1 MTCTRVEFTLS
12 TATQLTDT
20 SHTTRSFPRQG
31 LSYGSDG
38 FIYETTGR
46 RGKSKVRRINPVTYE
61 VETEQS
67 IPSSLLGE
75 GSAYYTDSSG
85 EGKIIHITWT
95 SQRGFIY
102 SATNIET
109 LKEFTYT
116 TTAPGNDGWGISYD
130 NQKNEFVMSDGTSSL
145 FFWDGDTL
153 AEKRRVEVSRLN
165 LRKRLVQ

>member
-1 MTCTRVEFTLS
+1 MEMIPHDPTSFT
-12 TATQLTDT
+12 
-20 SHTTRSFPRQG
+20 QG

-38 FIYETTGR
+38 FIYETIGR

-116 TTAPGNDGWGISYD
+116 TTAPGNDGWGGYHMIT
-130 NQKNEFVMSDGTSSL
+130 KRMSL
-145 FFWDGDTL
+145 
-153 AEKRRVEVSRLN
+153 
-165 LRKRLVQ
+165 